1 MKTTRIFSQTQSGLR
16 TSLMLLA
23 LFAGSASAT
32 ELVYT
37 PVNPSFGGN
46 PLNGPAL
53 LATAQ
58 ATNRHTDPDAD
69 AASAAGLQDQTPL
82 QQFNDTLQRTILS
95 RIAASA
101 TSSVIGSDGSLK
113 PGIVQTGDFTI
124 SIVDAGGGL
133 LNITT
138 TDKTSGASTS
148 FQVGQ

>member
-1 MKTTRIFSQTQSGLR
+1 MKTTRICKQTQSALR
-16 TSLMLLA
+16 NSLMLLA
-23 LFAGSASAT
+23 LLAGSASAT

-58 ATNRHTDPDAD
+58 ATNNHTDP

-101 TSSVIGSDGSLK
+101 TSSVVGTDGSLR

-138 TDKTSGASTS
+138 TDKTTGASTS